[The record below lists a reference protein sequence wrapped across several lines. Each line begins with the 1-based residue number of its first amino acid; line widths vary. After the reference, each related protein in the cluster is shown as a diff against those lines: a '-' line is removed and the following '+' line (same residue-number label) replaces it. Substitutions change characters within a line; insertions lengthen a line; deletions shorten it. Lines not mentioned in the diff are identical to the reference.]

1 MTFRIT
7 IDQAGGI
14 QVVRL
19 AGWLDAGGVAELE
32 RVVADTS
39 GPLRLDLTELR
50 SADQAGVNC
59 LQALH
64 ARRVPFVGASPFI
77 RLLLGTETSRTPSKN
92 RPKHRKDPTLTTQ
105 KEKGP

>member
-1 MTFRIT
+1 VTFRIT

-19 AGWLDAGGVAELE
+19 AGWLEGGGVAELE
-32 RVVADTS
+32 RVVGDTS

-64 ARRVPFVGASPFI
+64 ARDVPFVGASPFI
-77 RLLLGTETSRTPSKN
+77 RLLLGTETSSAPPKN
-92 RPKHRKDPTLTTQ
+92 RPKQRRQ
-105 KEKGP
+105 KT